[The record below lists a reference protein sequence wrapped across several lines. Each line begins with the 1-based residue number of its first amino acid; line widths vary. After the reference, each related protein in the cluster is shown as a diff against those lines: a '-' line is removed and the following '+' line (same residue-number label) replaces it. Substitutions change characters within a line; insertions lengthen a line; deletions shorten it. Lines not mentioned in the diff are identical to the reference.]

1 MTVKLGQEV
10 SRRRVTEPGSIHA
23 VLPELRKSARRV
35 AAVLRGV
42 PTQVGPGNET
52 APAPPGEAW
61 SAALFQAA
69 TGPQGLAA
77 MVTFVCHQ
85 NPAASPDHAACDR
98 WHVTLLLKHAA
109 DGYHIRRHRPGF
121 PLDTFRACH

>member
-1 MTVKLGQEV
+1 MLTGL
-10 SRRRVTEPGSIHA
+10 T
-23 VLPELRKSARRV
+23 
-35 AAVLRGV
+35 
-42 PTQVGPGNET
+42 
-52 APAPPGEAW
+52 
-61 SAALFQAA
+61 A

-77 MVTFVCHQ
+77 MVTFVSHQ